1 MNRIELLNTEK
12 LVLVAL
18 DSHLN
23 TYDDDELIIIST
35 EGAEFMADFYK
46 KSGLD
51 GCLSNVE
58 GKFAIA
64 VYDKKNGVSYLV
76 RDRFGE
82 LPFYYFQDSQTIYFG
97 THLKEFDPAHR
108 KFTIDKVALNMFMSF
123 SYIPAPYSIY
133 QEVRKIMPG
142 HYLKIS
148 EDGIITD
155 YTYYNVINE
164 IRTPITDKAE
174 ATKMVREL
182 MTDSVDKL
190 MTDNCGVF
198 LSGGIDSSIVSCVM
212 NELSGKPI
220 NTYSIGFT
228 EKQFDESERAA
239 LVVDKIKSN
248 HTRYELDYKNV
259 LNDID
264 DIILY
269 YDEPFGDSSA
279 IPSYCVAKVAS
290 EKVKVALTG
299 DCADE
304 LFGGYQK
311 YTAEYYV
318 NRYKRI
324 PVFLRALFEW
334 VVNHCPDNR
343 KTARNLRRIRKVIR
357 NAKSE
362 GFDLY
367 YNLMCLGFSEE
378 DRKGLLKEE
387 SYRDVK
393 PIYRQRYEAIPDS
406 FSFLQKEQIMDIQG
420 VLEGDMFPKMGKACE
435 HNGVENR
442 APFFDYRLLKVAL
455 NLEDNLKVNG
465 TNKKYILKETFRDIL
480 PEGTLTF
487 RKTGFGV
494 PVDCWMKNE
503 LREDME
509 KLISKDFIEQQGLFN
524 YEFIRKVYD
533 NHLNEKENLKGPL
546 WNFYVFQKWY
556 TKVYQVL

>member
-1 MNRIELLNTEK
+1 MNRIELHNSETLA
-12 LVLVAL
+12 LVAL

-23 TYDDDELIIIST
+23 KYNDDRLSVVTTKD
-35 EGAEFMADFYK
+35 ANRAADFYVK
-46 KSGLD
+46 GGLNE
-51 GCLSNVE
+51 CLANIE
-58 GKFAIA
+58 GMFALA
-64 VYDKKNGVSYLV
+64 VFDKKEKKAYLV

-82 LPFYYFQDSQTIYFG
+82 QPFYYFQDGQTFYFG
-97 THLKEFDPAHR
+97 THLKEFDPTDR
-108 KFTIDKVALNMFMSF
+108 KFSIDKVALNMFLSF

-133 QEVRKIMPG
+133 QEVRKILPG
-142 HYLKIS
+142 HYLEIT
-148 EDGIITD
+148 EDGLISD
-155 YTYYNVINE
+155 HTYYNVINE
-164 IRTPITDKAE
+164 IGTPISDKEE
-174 ATKMVREL
+174 AMKRVRDL
-182 MTDSVDKL
+182 TTDSVNKL

-198 LSGGIDSSIVSCVM
+198 LSGGIDSSIVSCLM
-212 NELSGKPI
+212 SELSDRPI

-228 EKQFDESERAA
+228 EKQFDESDRAA

-248 HTRYELDYKNV
+248 HTRYELDYKTV
-259 LNDID
+259 LNSLD

-279 IPSYCVAKVAS
+279 IPSYCVAKLAS

-318 NRYKRI
+318 NRYKRV
-324 PVFLRALFEW
+324 PAPLRALFEW
-334 VVNHCPDNR
+334 IVNHCPDNR

-357 NAKSE
+357 NAKSD

-367 YNLMCLGFSEE
+367 YNLMCMGFSEV
-378 DRKGLLKEE
+378 DRKKLLKED
-387 SYRDVK
+387 SYCDVK
-393 PIYRQRYEAIPDS
+393 PIYQKRYDAIPES

-442 APFFDYRLLKVAL
+442 APFFDHRLLNLAL
-455 NLEDNLKVNG
+455 NLADNLKVNG
-465 TNKKYILKETFRDIL
+465 TNKKYILKETFRNIL
-480 PEGTLTF
+480 PDGTLTF

-503 LREDME
+503 LKEEMDQ
-509 KLISKDFIEQQGLFN
+509 LISKDLIEQQGLFN

-533 NHLNEKENLKGPL
+533 DHLNEKENYKGQL
-546 WNFYVFQKWY
+546 WNLYVFQKWY
-556 TKVYQVL
+556 TKVYKVQ